1 MAWKQLVNFDVRKMG
16 TRKGYCL
23 YNVRLGYG
31 IPGKYPSA
39 KADME
44 ANRKAG
50 TLHDIS
56 TCPKNVAVPIYTD
69 TASPYEH
76 IMVSDHGAVYS
87 DGKYVTSVAGMK
99 FFGWGEMCEGIRVV
113 EQVPDPAPA
122 PASGFLPAKGYWGL
136 GDTDAKIGKLADFM
150 YRTFPAYTRRA
161 ALGNYF
167 GPNLKSSIVT
177 FQKKTGLEADG
188 NVGPKT
194 YAKLQQYGF
203 KI

>member
-1 MAWKQLVNFDVRKMG
+1 MGWKQKVNFDVRKMG

-23 YNVRLGYG
+23 YNVRVGYG
-31 IPGKYPSA
+31 LPAKYPSA

-76 IMVSDHGAVYS
+76 IMVSDHGKVYS
-87 DGKYVTSVAGMK
+87 DGKYVPSVAGMK
-99 FFGWGEMCEGIRVV
+99 FFGWGEMCEGVRVV
-113 EQVPDPAPA
+113 ERTADPQP
-122 PASGFLPAKGYWGL
+122 SGGFLPPKGYWGL
-136 GDTDAKIGKLADFM
+136 GDQDPRVGELARFM
-150 YRTFPAYTRRA
+150 RATFPAYTPA
-161 ALGNYF
+161 SALGNYY
-167 GPNLKSSIVT
+167 GNNLFNSVKT
-177 FQKKTGLEADG
+177 FQRKTGLEADG
-188 NVGPKT
+188 NTGPKT

-203 KI
+203 KG